1 MKATTQTSKETS
13 EHADRCVTGITRLC
27 AELNREDSEL
37 RTHLLDA
44 ALAGLRLTR
53 HPKSQEF
60 RREAT
65 QAWSAIEPILSHH
78 LAAEDTVMMDWLE
91 RYARLSPEVLFRV
104 RECHYKLKQLAG
116 AIGQARLQS
125 RDEQA
130 AVEAGRVLSGLAV
143 CLDDVIDAEEHKIF
157 PAIHKALFEMDR
169 GA

>member
-1 MKATTQTSKETS
+1 MSATTETSKRVS
-13 EHADRCVTGITRLC
+13 RCVTGITRLC
-27 AELNREDSEL
+27 EELNREDSEL
-37 RTHLLDA
+37 RSHLLDA

-65 QAWSAIEPILSHH
+65 KAWSAIEPVLSHH
-78 LAAEDTVMMDWLE
+78 LAAEDLLMMEWLE
-91 RYARLSPEVLFRV
+91 RYSRLSPEVLFRV

-116 AIGQARLQS
+116 AIEQS
-125 RDEQA
+125 RFQSGGEQA
-130 AVEAGRVLSGLAV
+130 AIEAGRVLSGLAV